1 MQTFFIALAFAACCA
16 ILPLMFIGV
25 LLAIATLP

>member
-1 MQTFFIALAFAACCA
+1 MQTLYVALVFAACCA